1 MSIIPADVQ
10 FSIPDTAWWLLA
22 VNLVLLFAGLI
33 ALFIR
38 LLRHL
43 GAFAQALESHARLN
57 SNLNDELAKAIAQR
71 QALQEKHDGLEANHR
86 QLKDDNSRLASRVNQ
101 LEQDKINL
109 NKQIEDLRTL
119 LDLRDNDHR
128 EVVSAL
134 TAQLASVK
142 SDLETERKKRQELEG
157 KLADEKRERER
168 VEREMRAEVERLT
181 EANAKLVEENQALRL
196 EVNAIRSRSGDGL
209 TEVVATGTSD
219 DAGTGPAEKPNEK
232 E

>member
-1 MSIIPADVQ
+1 MPVLIPADVQ
-10 FSIPDTAWWLLA
+10 FSIPDAVWWLLV

-33 ALFIR
+33 ALFTR

-43 GAFAQALESHARLN
+43 SAFANALESHARLN
-57 SNLNDELAKAIAQR
+57 SSLNDELTKVVAQR
-71 QALQEKHDGLEANHR
+71 HALREKYDNLEANHR

-142 SDLETERKKRQELEG
+142 SDLETECKKRQELEG

-181 EANAKLVEENQALRL
+181 EANARLVEENQALRL
-196 EVNAIRSRSGDGL
+196 EVNAIRSRSGPSG
-209 TEVVATGTSD
+209 EA
-219 DAGTGPAEKPNEK
+219 
-232 E
+232 